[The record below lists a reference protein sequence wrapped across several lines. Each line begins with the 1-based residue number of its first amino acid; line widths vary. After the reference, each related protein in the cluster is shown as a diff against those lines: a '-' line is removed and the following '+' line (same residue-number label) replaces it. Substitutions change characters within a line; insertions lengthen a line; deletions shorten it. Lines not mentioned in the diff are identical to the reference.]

1 MTLSIY
7 LLQYY
12 YLQYQLAL
20 FIFVDFVIRIYS
32 IYFGTLVNCWT
43 LKFFLTLLRTVLHT
57 LPMFITVFSSQ
68 HFTSKQCYNT
78 YYCS

>member
-43 LKFFLTLLRTVLHT
+43 LKFFFNITQNSLTY
-57 LPMFITVFSSQ
+57 FIYVYHSIQFSAL
-68 HFTSKQCYNT
+68 Y
-78 YYCS
+78 